1 MISRIL
7 VCLLAFF
14 VLVETVRADNYKV
27 SSLSSGNWSGGA
39 YRDRKTDKFSYCGMY
54 ASYKSGISV
63 HFAIDQDEE
72 WRIGFNSTQFNFRE
86 GNQYTVAYSID
97 NSRPT
102 VLTGIAR
109 SSTFVLIDLPSNSTL
124 FDHFRGGT
132 MLSVGVSGRVYQF
145 RLDGTSRALSV
156 LLDCAR
162 QYDSRSKEARA
173 AQPAPSAAPPA
184 PATKRG
190 ITPNDRLDATRFVA
204 NLFSRSAFQNYR
216 FMTSDELADKKWPEL
231 IRSADVAW
239 IAPQAVGLLHIF
251 STDDI
256 SIDDQLS
263 AALASDAKACQGRF
277 ASGKFNDDEETS
289 FKRLFTVCDDKDKS
303 FNVEYLFL
311 PRKNGLAYRFATMI
325 FGRSD
330 QAPDN
335 KDLREALKKASFV
348 PQ

>member
-1 MISRIL
+1 MRVLLGLIAFIL
-7 VCLLAFF
+7 TAPLAY
-14 VLVETVRADNYKV
+14 ADNYKV
-27 SSLSSGNWSGGA
+27 SSLSSGNWTGGA

-63 HFAIDQDEE
+63 HFAIDHDEE

-86 GNQYTVAYSID
+86 GGEYKVAYSID
-97 NSRPT
+97 NSRAT
-102 VLTGIAR
+102 VLTGTAR
-109 SSTFVLIDLPSNSTL
+109 SQTFVLIDLPSNSTL
-124 FDHFRGGT
+124 FDHFRGGS
-132 MLSVGVSGRVYQF
+132 MLSVAVSGRVHQF

-162 QYDSRSKEARA
+162 QYGSRSLEARTP
-173 AQPAPSAAPPA
+173 QPTAPALAPPA
-184 PATKRG
+184 SPNKRA
-190 ITPNDRLDATRFVA
+190 ITTNDRLDATRFVA
-204 NLFSRSAFQNYR
+204 NLFSKGAFQNYR
-216 FMTSDELADKKWPEL
+216 FMTSEELADKKWPDL
-231 IRSADVAW
+231 MRSADVAW

-251 STDDI
+251 LTEEI

-277 ASGKFNDDEETS
+277 ASGKFNDDEDTN
-289 FKRLFTVCDDKDKS
+289 FKRLFTVCDDKEKS

-325 FGRSD
+325 FGRAD

-335 KDLREALKKASFV
+335 KDLREALKKANFV
-348 PQ
+348 Q

>member
-1 MISRIL
+1 MVSRVL
-7 VCLLAFF
+7 S
-14 VLVETVRADNYKV
+14 VLVALIVLSGPARADNYKV

-39 YRDRKTDKFSYCGMY
+39 YRDKKTDKFSYCGMY

-63 HFAIDQDEE
+63 HFAIDRDEE

-102 VLTGIAR
+102 VLTGTAR
-109 SSTFVLIDLPSNSTL
+109 SSTFVLIDLPSNSAL

-145 RLDGTSRALSV
+145 RLDGTSRALAV
-156 LLDCAR
+156 LLECAR
-162 QYDSRSKEARA
+162 QYDSKSLEARNTTA
-173 AQPAPSAAPPA
+173 APALAPPA
-184 PATKRG
+184 PSTKRG
-190 ITPNDRLDATRFVA
+190 ITANDRLDATRFVA
-204 NLFSRSAFQNYR
+204 NLFARGTFQDYR

-231 IRSADVAW
+231 LRSADVAW

-263 AALASDAKACQGRF
+263 AALASDAKSCQGRF
-277 ASGKFNDDEETS
+277 ASGKFNDDEETN
-289 FKRLFTVCDDKDKS
+289 FKRLFTVCDDKEKS

-325 FGRSD
+325 FGRAD

-335 KDLREALKKASFV
+335 KDLREALKKARFV
-348 PQ
+348 P

>member
-1 MISRIL
+1 MRL
-7 VCLLAFF
+7 RVLWLLS
-14 VLVETVRADNYKV
+14 VLLLSAQSVFADNYKV

-39 YRDRKTDKFSYCGMY
+39 YRDKKTDKFSYCGMY

-86 GNQYTVAYSID
+86 GNQYNIAYSID
-97 NSRPT
+97 NSRAT
-102 VLTGIAR
+102 VLTGTAR

-132 MLSVGVSGRVYQF
+132 MLSVAVSGRIHQF
-145 RLDGTSRALSV
+145 RLDGTSRALSM
-156 LLDCAR
+156 LLECAR
-162 QYDSRSKEARA
+162 QYDSKSAEARNA
-173 AQPAPSAAPPA
+173 TPSAPALAPPA
-184 PATKRG
+184 TPKRG
-190 ITPNDRLDATRFVA
+190 ITANDRLDATRFVA
-204 NLFSRSAFQNYR
+204 NLFSKGTFQNYR
-216 FMTSDELADKKWPEL
+216 FMTSDEMSDKKWPDL
-231 IRSADVAW
+231 MRSADVAW

-251 STDDI
+251 LTDEI

-277 ASGKFNDDEETS
+277 ASGKFNDDEETN
-289 FKRLFTVCDDKDKS
+289 FKRLFTVCDDKEKS

-348 PQ
+348 Q

>member
-1 MISRIL
+1 MTRVLFCIWIAFAGL
-7 VCLLAFF
+7 VLPAC
-14 VLVETVRADNYKV
+14 ADNYKI
-27 SSLSSGNWSGGA
+27 STLSSGNWSGGA

-63 HFAIDQDEE
+63 HFAIDNDEE
-72 WRIGFNSTQFNFRE
+72 WRIGFNSTNFNFRE
-86 GNQYTVAYSID
+86 GNEYTVAYSID

-102 VLTGIAR
+102 VLTGTAR
-109 SSTFVLIDLPSNSTL
+109 SPTFVLIDLPSNSSL

-145 RLDGTSRALSV
+145 RLDGTSRALSM

-162 QYDSRSKEARA
+162 LYDGKTSEARNA
-173 AQPAPSAAPPA
+173 PPPAQPQLGNPPQS
-184 PATKRG
+184 KRG
-190 ITPNDRLDATRFVA
+190 ITADDRLDATRFVT
-204 NLFSRSAFQNYR
+204 NLFSKGALRDYR
-216 FMTSDELADKKWPEL
+216 FMTSDELSDKKWPDL

-239 IAPQAVGLLHIF
+239 IAPNAVGLLHIF
-251 STDDI
+251 STEVN

-263 AALASDAKACQGRF
+263 TALASDAKACQGRF
-277 ASGKFNDDEETS
+277 ASGKVNDDEDAN
-289 FKRLFTVCDDKDKS
+289 FKRLFTICDDKEKS

-311 PRKNGLAYRFATMI
+311 PRKNALAYRFATMI

-335 KDLREALKKASFV
+335 KELRDALKKANW
-348 PQ
+348 QR